1 MAGRPGR
8 VWLTAG
14 LAAVVCGALALALF
28 ARPSPAPVAGPPG
41 ERLLA
46 ASRGLDTVDIQ
57 AAFDPVGRTVDVDQ
71 TLTLQNRTGVTQ
83 RLAVLRTYANA
94 MRSEDDSPA
103 ATDELHDLCYP
114 EGFSPGGLTF
124 RSARLQMA
132 GGSEQGATY
141 AYGDDAHTV
150 LRVTLPG
157 DWLPGETLILRLRY
171 TLAVPRAAYRF
182 GETDGIWALGNA
194 FAIPSPYVDGAY
206 LDDAYGSIGD
216 PFVSECRNYT
226 VAVTAPEGYAVA
238 GTGVSTTEAA
248 AEGAVITRFAAPAV
262 RDFALCISR
271 ETRSAQT
278 AQNGVLLTVYARAA
292 DDARTL
298 LRYAAQALA
307 CYDARYGAYPYQTL
321 TLCEADFPLGGM
333 EYPALTLIGSAKI
346 KAGGETLEQLVAH
359 EVAHQWWYAA
369 VGSDPVRQAWQDEAL
384 AQFSLLDYW
393 ETRYGRDARDSLQ
406 YALVDTAMRLT
417 IPQGVTPG
425 SPLDYFGDLTEYGI
439 VVYNRGAAALCALD
453 LAMNGGLD
461 GFLASYYDTYAFAL
475 TTRADF
481 ETLLARY
488 TGEDWS
494 PLLSDYL
501 DTYVDS

>member
-1 MAGRPGR
+1 MA
-8 VWLTAG
+8 AG
-14 LAAVVCGALALALF
+14 LAAIACGALALALF

-41 ERLLA
+41 ERLQA
-46 ASRGLDTVDIQ
+46 AARGLDTVDIQ
-57 AAFDPVGRTVDVDQ
+57 ATFDPVSRTVETDQ

-94 MRSEDDSPA
+94 FRSEDYSPA
-103 ATDELHDLCYP
+103 ATDELHTLCYP
-114 EGFSPGGLTF
+114 DGFSEGGLTF
-124 RSARLQMA
+124 RSAKLQLA
-132 GGSEQGATY
+132 GGSEQGASY
-141 AYGDDAHTV
+141 AYGDDAHTL

-171 TLAVPRAAYRF
+171 TLTVPQAAYRF

-226 VAVTAPEGYAVA
+226 VAVTAPAGYAVA
-238 GTGVSTTEAA
+238 GTGVSATEAA
-248 AEGAVITRFAAPAV
+248 ADGAVVTRFTAPAV

-271 ETRSAQT
+271 ESKSAQ
-278 AQNGVLLTVYARAA
+278 AMQDGVLLTANARRSA
-292 DDARTL
+292 DARTL

-307 CYDARYGAYPYQTL
+307 CYDERYGAYPYQTF
-321 TLCEADFPLGGM
+321 TICEADFPLGGM
-333 EYPALTLIGSAKI
+333 EYPALTLVGSAQI

-369 VGSDPVRQAWQDEAL
+369 VGSDGVRQAWQDEAP

-393 ETRYGRDARDSLQ
+393 ETRYGRDARDALQ
-406 YALVDTAMRLT
+406 YSLVDTAMRLT

-453 LAMNGGLD
+453 MAMNGGLD
-461 GFLASYYDTYAFAL
+461 GFLTSYYDTYAFAL
-475 TTRADF
+475 ASRTDF

-488 TGEDWS
+488 AGEDWS

-501 DTYVDS
+501 DTYIES